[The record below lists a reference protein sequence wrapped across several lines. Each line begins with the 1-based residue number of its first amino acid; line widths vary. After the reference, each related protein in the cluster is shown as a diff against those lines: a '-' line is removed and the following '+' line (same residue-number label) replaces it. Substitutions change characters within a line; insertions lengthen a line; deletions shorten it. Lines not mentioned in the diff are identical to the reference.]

1 MKKSIKRRWVKNILL
16 SMIIVLLICSG
27 IILFSIYNRYQNH
40 AEQTIRARITKSVDT
55 YFMPYNNTDDE
66 TFALIA
72 ADYVDSFLY
81 KDIMEIWVLDKDGN
95 MIASSS
101 GFSEENKREYDDF
114 SRALYSDNRIGS
126 SLTRLE
132 SGEHI
137 TAVSYILR
145 DESGEVYGALRYM
158 ISMQDADNQFILI
171 TILVA
176 VIFILIVL
184 IFAMSGVYFI
194 SSIVNPLQRI
204 NNTTQEIAKGNF
216 NVRIEAVNDDEIGEL
231 ASSINDMAQQLSE
244 IDEMKNDFISTV
256 SHEIRTPLTAIKG
269 WSETIKSIENDA
281 ALREKGLNII
291 IDETTRLSV
300 MVEELLNFSRIQ
312 SGKFTA
318 NMEKINL
325 GLIVEQAYNI
335 YNQKC
340 IAEDVALTSNH
351 DNKNISIYADK
362 DKILQ
367 VLINILDN
375 ALKYNKKSGK
385 IDITVEK
392 YKKYGKITVSDT
404 GCGIEKDD
412 LKRVKDK
419 FYKANNTVRGTGI
432 GLAVVDEIINMHN
445 GIFNIKS
452 EKDKGTVV
460 EIFLP
465 LYKKESEHEQK

>member
-1 MKKSIKRRWVKNILL
+1 MKKSIKKRWVKNILL
-16 SMIIVLLICSG
+16 SMIIVLLVCSA

-55 YFMPYNNTDDE
+55 YFMPYSNSDDE
-66 TFALIA
+66 EFALIA
-72 ADYVDSFLY
+72 ADFVDSFLY
-81 KDIMEIWVLDKDGN
+81 KDMMEVWVLDKNGN

-101 GFSEENKREYDDF
+101 GFSDENKREYEDF
-114 SRALYSDNRIGS
+114 SEALYSDNRIGS

-145 DESGEVYGALRYM
+145 NETGEAYGALRYM
-158 ISMQDADNQFILI
+158 ISMQDADNQFMLI
-171 TILVA
+171 TILVI
-176 VIFILIVL
+176 VIFILVVL
-184 IFAMSGVYFI
+184 VFAMSGVYFI

-204 NNTTQEIAKGNF
+204 NNTTKEIAKGNF
-216 NVRIEAVNDDEIGEL
+216 DVRIESVNDDEIGEL
-231 ASSINDMAQQLSE
+231 ASSINDMALQLSE

-269 WSETIKSIENDA
+269 WSETIKSIGNDA
-281 ALREKGLNII
+281 ELREKGLNII

-318 NMEKINL
+318 NKEKINL
-325 GLIVEQAYNI
+325 NLIVEQAFDI

-340 IAEDVALTSNH
+340 IGEDVTLISNH
-351 DNKNISIYADK
+351 TSKNILIYADK

-367 VLINILDN
+367 VLINVLDN
-375 ALKYNKKSGK
+375 ALKYNRKGGK

-392 YKKYGKITVSDT
+392 HKKYGKITVSDT
-404 GCGIEKDD
+404 GCGIDKED
-412 LKRVKDK
+412 LKHVKDK